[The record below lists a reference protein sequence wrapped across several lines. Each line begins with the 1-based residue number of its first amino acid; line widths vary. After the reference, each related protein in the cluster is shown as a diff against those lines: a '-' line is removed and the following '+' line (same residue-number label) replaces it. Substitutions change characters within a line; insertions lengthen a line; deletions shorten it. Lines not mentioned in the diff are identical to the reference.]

1 MYEPGLHDIIAQVR
15 QRKDACN
22 LTFSC
27 DIEKAITEAD
37 IIMLCIDTP
46 TKIYGAGRG
55 MALDLGHIQAAVRTV
70 AQVATTDKIIVEKS
84 TVPGGTASTV
94 KDLVSELLVGIA
106 LNDADRGE

>member
-15 QRKDACN
+15 GRKDACN

-27 DIEKAITEAD
+27 EIEKAIIEAD
-37 IIMLCIDTP
+37 MIMLCIDTP

-70 AQVATTDKIIVEKS
+70 AQVATTYKIIVEKS

-94 KDLVSELLVGIA
+94 KDLVSKIFL
-106 LNDADRGE
+106 